1 MSSGLAIASD
11 PDKLAAGAASW
22 LCTAHYGACR
32 AGAFVVLNVRD
43 DPAWL
48 ALIFC

>member
-1 MSSGLAIASD
+1 MSSGIATASD
-11 PDKLAAGAASW
+11 SLEPAAAAAGW
-22 LCTAHYGACR
+22 LFAAHYWACR
-32 AGAFVVLNVRD
+32 AGAFVVLNVLD

>member
-1 MSSGLAIASD
+1 VLSGIAIASD
-11 PDKLAAGAASW
+11 PVKPAALASGW
-22 LCTAHYGACR
+22 LFAAHYWACR
-32 AGAFVVLNVRD
+32 AGAFVVLNVLD

>member
-1 MSSGLAIASD
+1 VLSGIAIASD
-11 PDKLAAGAASW
+11 PDRPAATAASW
-22 LCTAHYGACR
+22 LCTAHYWACR
-32 AGAFVVLNVRD
+32 AGAFVVLNVLD